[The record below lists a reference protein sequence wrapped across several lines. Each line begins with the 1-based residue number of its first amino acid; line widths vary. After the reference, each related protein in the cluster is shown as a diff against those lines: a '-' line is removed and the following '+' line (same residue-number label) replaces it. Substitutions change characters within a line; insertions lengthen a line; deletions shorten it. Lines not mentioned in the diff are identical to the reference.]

1 MSGLLCAGNVQ
12 IALLGDDGSNKG
24 FLGVKNTVSLAI
36 ANGDAGEQIRK
47 SKMIDSYGQ
56 ALDTVYAPG
65 APTLSLEV
73 DDIDADTI
81 GMSFRG
87 DVVNLSL
94 PAITAQEVTLDV
106 TLGVWFP
113 LAPLGYAVTNVGV
126 KSGDGVTTYVEGTD
140 YKLDADGGMIFI
152 QPTGSIVAG
161 PIKATISAA
170 AVTGKRVNPATK
182 TALRV
187 GVRGRMKNL
196 ANGKFLN
203 LVVPDATLYPGEAVD
218 FLSGNFTVNKLS
230 GPIRTVQGQEPV
242 TVDYID

>member
-24 FLGVKNTVSLAI
+24 YLGIKNTVSLAI
-36 ANGDAGEQIRK
+36 ANGDSGEQIRK
-47 SKMIDSYGQ
+47 SKMIESFGQ

-87 DVVNLSL
+87 DVADLSL
-94 PAITAQEVTLDV
+94 PAITAQAVTLDV
-106 TLGVWFP
+106 TPGVWFP
-113 LAPLGYAVTNVGV
+113 LAPLGYKVTNVGV
-126 KSGDGVTTYVEGTD
+126 KDAAGATTYVLGTD
-140 YKLDADGGMIFI
+140 YQLDEDGGMVYII
-152 QPTGSIVAG
+152 PGGTITAG
-161 PIKATISAA
+161 QIKATISAV
-170 AVTGKRVNPATK
+170 AVTGKRVTPATK

-187 GVRGRMKNL
+187 GIRGRMKNL

-203 LVVPDATLYPGEAVD
+203 LWVPDSTLYPGEAVD
-218 FLSGNFTVNKLS
+218 FLGGNFAVNKLS
-230 GPIRTVQGQEPV
+230 GPIRTVVGQPPF
-242 TVDYID
+242 TLDYVD